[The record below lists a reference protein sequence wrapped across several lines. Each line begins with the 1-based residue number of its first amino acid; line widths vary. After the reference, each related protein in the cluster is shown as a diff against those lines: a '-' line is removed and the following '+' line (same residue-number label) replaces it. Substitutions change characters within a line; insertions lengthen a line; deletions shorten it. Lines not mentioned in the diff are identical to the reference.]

1 MQIEGQAVRVAIYIG
16 ESDQSQG
23 KPLYMAI
30 LELLRRE
37 GASGATVTR
46 GLAGFGA
53 HSRIHTASIVT
64 LSTDLPVIVVWVD
77 SQARVERLL
86 PQVRGLVD
94 GGLITVET
102 VDVLQYAPGRRP
114 APPAAPVQ
122 DVMRTEVVSVH
133 PTTPVSEVVRLLLAR
148 GMRSLPVV
156 TGDNRLLGIITDGD
170 LLRRADLAARLGLQ
184 TELSAAQIQSQIA
197 GLEQSG
203 LTAAEIMTPAP
214 VSLHTDD
221 TVRTAAKLMAE
232 RGLKRLPVVD
242 DEDHLTGWLSRVD
255 LFRTLDYH
263 FAANHT
269 HITPPRTGASVAA
282 LMTSHVATI
291 GPNARLEEIVQA
303 LERTRTLRA
312 VVVDDHR
319 RVLGI
324 ITDGDLLRRS
334 RQRDN
339 PTLLRRLRTLLGA
352 PSARASV
359 LPAGDERA
367 VDLMTTPVI
376 SVRPETPLPRALHL
390 MLQHN
395 IKRLPVVDESG
406 HFLGL
411 LGRASVLRGLLDAPL
426 AAADDNSTPA

>member
-1 MQIEGQAVRVAIYIG
+1 
-16 ESDQSQG
+16 
-23 KPLYMAI
+23 
-30 LELLRRE
+30 
-37 GASGATVTR
+37 
-46 GLAGFGA
+46 
-53 HSRIHTASIVT
+53 
-64 LSTDLPVIVVWVD
+64 
-77 SQARVERLL
+77 
-86 PQVRGLVD
+86 
-94 GGLITVET
+94 
-102 VDVLQYAPGRRP
+102 
-114 APPAAPVQ
+114 
-122 DVMRTEVVSVH
+122 MRTEVVSVH

-352 PSARASV
+352 PSARASE
-359 LPAGDERA
+359 LHAGDEPA
-367 VDLMTTPVI
+367 VDLMTTTLI
-376 SVRPETPLPRALHL
+376 TVRPETPQPRPLHL
-390 MLQHN
+390 MLHHN

>member
-114 APPAAPVQ
+114 APLDAPVQ

>member
-1 MQIEGQAVRVAIYIG
+1 MQIEGQATRVTIYIG
-16 ESDQSQG
+16 ESDQSGG

-64 LSTDLPVIVVWVD
+64 LSTDLPVVLVWVD
-77 SQARVERLL
+77 LPERVERLL
-86 PQVRGLVD
+86 PRVRALVD
-94 GGLITVET
+94 AGLITMET
-102 VDVLQYAPGRRP
+102 VSAVQYAPGRAP
-114 APPAAPVQ
+114 APLDGPVG

-133 PTTPVSEVVRLLLAR
+133 PTAPVAVVVRLLLER

-156 TGDNRLLGIITDGD
+156 TGDNRLVGIITDGD
-170 LLRRADLAARLGLQ
+170 LLRRADLVARLGLQ
-184 TELSAAQIQSQIA
+184 TELSAAQVQNQIA
-197 GLEQSG
+197 QLQQSG
-203 LTAAEIMTPAP
+203 LTAEDIMTPAP
-214 VSLHTDD
+214 VSVPTDE
-221 TVRTAAKLMAE
+221 TVRAAAKLMADS
-232 RGLKRLPVVD
+232 GLKRLPVVND
-242 DEDHLTGWLSRVD
+242 QDRLVGWLSRVD

-263 FAANHT
+263 YAAANGSV
-269 HITPPRTGASVAA
+269 TPPRTGASVAA
-282 LMTSHVATI
+282 LMTSNVATI
-291 GPNARLEEIVQA
+291 GPNARLEEILQA
-303 LERTRTLRA
+303 LERTRTLRV
-312 VVVDDHR
+312 VVVDDQR

-339 PTLLRRLRTLLGA
+339 PTLLRRLRRIFGA
-352 PSARASV
+352 TPAGEGV

-367 VDLMTTPVI
+367 IDLMTAPVL
-376 SVRPETPLPRALHL
+376 SVRPETALPHALHL

-411 LGRASVLRGLLDAPL
+411 LGRASVLRGLLD
-426 AAADDNSTPA
+426 TPPATP